1 MAFTEVRR
9 SDVVKLVKRGK
20 KCQVTMPKLILRSSG
35 ATDGMPMLVDA
46 TSDGAI
52 LLQPAAFD
60 PVELYTD
67 RRVAELERENT
78 VPDRVLAKVDAL
90 IGRKKP
96 R

>member
-1 MAFTEVRR
+1 MEL
-9 SDVVKLVKRGK
+9 VKLGK
-20 KCQVTMPKLILRSSG
+20 KGQVTIPKMILRSIG
-35 ATDGMPMLVDA
+35 ATDEMPMLVET

-52 LLQPAAFD
+52 LLRPAAVY

-90 IGRKKP
+90 IARKK
-96 R
+96 RR